1 MKLLNSYCYDDV
13 LLRPRHSEIK
23 SRKDISLNVKLGG
36 NKVSQINLKTPFISS
51 PMDTVTEDKMAISMA
66 LTGGLGIIHRFQSI
80 SEQVRQIRNVKRYLQ
95 YIFTDPFTISSE
107 SSINH
112 IYQKQNETNIKTL
125 FVKNNTGN
133 IIGICTNRDITHLQ
147 SNDKNINIINI
158 MTPYEELHKI
168 FLEHK
173 RFEWLLEN
181 QNTED
186 FHQLMIQIKDMM
198 GRYKIQK
205 IPLYEHKIIANNKN
219 EVLKTK
225 KLLGM
230 ATHKS
235 VNHYFNNRE
244 SACLDKYGRLC
255 VGAAIGIKP
264 ESIERADKCIKE
276 GVDLLC
282 IDVANGHNQNTLDII
297 AKIREK
303 YPDIVLMGGNVCT
316 GEGVLRLAEIGCDC
330 IRVGIGSGSI
340 CSTRLETGIGYGQ
353 WSAVN
358 ECFEALVSN
367 KKYKDIKLISDGGS
381 LGKTGN
387 KTKALACGA
396 SAIMLGRSLA
406 GCHESPGIPI
416 IRNGKMMKYFRG
428 MASTMATL
436 SHKERKGENQSKLGT
451 AEGVDGVVEVK
462 GNLQD
467 YIEQICG
474 GVRSGLS
481 YLGINNID
489 KLHNLIINNQI
500 EWVLTTSIGMSESGI
515 RIKTL

>member
-1 MKLLNSYCYDDV
+1 MKLFNSYCYDDV
-13 LLRPRHSEIK
+13 LLRPRHSDIK

-36 NKVSQINLKTPFISS
+36 ETVSQINMKSPLISS

-66 LTGGLGIIHRFQSI
+66 LSGGLGIIHRFQSI
-80 SEQVRQIRNVKRYLQ
+80 HEQVRQIRNVKRYLQ
-95 YIFTDPFTISSE
+95 YIFTDPLTIPSN
-107 SSINH
+107 SSIDN
-112 IYQKQNETNIKTL
+112 ILQEQSDTNIKTM
-125 FVKNNTGN
+125 FIKNVDGHV
-133 IIGICTNRDITHLQ
+133 IGICTNRDMINLQ
-147 SNDKNINIINI
+147 SNDKIINI
-158 MTPYEELHKI
+158 MTPYEEMHKI
-168 FLEHK
+168 FLEK
-173 RFEWLLEN
+173 PTFEWLLEN
-181 QNTED
+181 QNTND
-186 FHQLMIQIKDMM
+186 FHQLMIKIKNMM
-198 GRYKIQK
+198 SKFKIQK
-205 IPLYEHKIIANNKN
+205 IPLYQQCLNSNDKKD
-219 EVLKTK
+219 VFKTK
-225 KLLGM
+225 NLLGM
-230 ATHKS
+230 ATQKS

-264 ESIERADKCIKE
+264 ESMERAEKCIIE

-297 AKIREK
+297 AKIRAK
-303 YPDIVLMGGNVCT
+303 YPDVVLMGGNVCT
-316 GEGVLRLAEIGCDC
+316 SEGVLRLAEIGCDC

-436 SHKERKGENQSKLGT
+436 SNKERKGESQNKLGT

-474 GVRSGLS
+474 GIRSGLS
-481 YLGINNID
+481 YLGINNIE
-489 KLHNLIINNQI
+489 KLHRLIIDNKI
-500 EWVLTTSIGMSESGI
+500 EWALTTSIGMSESGI
-515 RIKTL
+515 RIKIM